1 MKTSSI
7 KGAIYNK
14 VWLSPKTHLSGFI
27 KRKCD
32 EFPQKQRLTV
42 VTVMLTAFILI
53 AFFVFGH
60 ACYKMGLGH
69 RSEMQVEHV
78 HHIEVGKSNPV
89 KFVPDEVAR

>member
-1 MKTSSI
+1 MNISRI

-14 VWLSPKTHLSGFI
+14 VWLSPKTRLSCFV

-32 EFPQKQRLTV
+32 ELPHKQRLTV
-42 VTVMLTAFILI
+42 VTVMLTAFIFI

-69 RSEMQVEHV
+69 RSELQVEHV
-78 HHIEVGKSNPV
+78 HHLDVSKSNPV
-89 KFVPDEVAR
+89 NPVTQ

>member
-1 MKTSSI
+1 MKISSI
-7 KGAIYNK
+7 KGAIDNK
-14 VWLSPKTHLSGFI
+14 VWLSPKTRLSGFI

-32 EFPQKQRLTV
+32 ELPQKQRLTV

-89 KFVPDEVAR
+89 KSVPDEVAQ

>member
-1 MKTSSI
+1 MKISSI
-7 KGAIYNK
+7 KEAIYNK
-14 VWLSPKTHLSGFI
+14 VWLSPKTRLSGFI

-32 EFPQKQRLTV
+32 ELPQKQRLTV

-60 ACYKMGLGH
+60 ACYEMGRGH

-78 HHIEVGKSNPV
+78 HHIEVGKSNL
-89 KFVPDEVAR
+89 

>member
-1 MKTSSI
+1 MKISSI

-14 VWLSPKTHLSGFI
+14 VWLSPKTRLSGFI

-32 EFPQKQRLTV
+32 ELPHKQRLTV

-53 AFFVFGH
+53 AFFIFGH

-69 RSEMQVEHV
+69 RSEMQVEHIRHLDV
-78 HHIEVGKSNPV
+78 SKSNLMKP
-89 KFVPDEVAR
+89 VPDEVAR

>member
-1 MKTSSI
+1 MKISSI
-7 KGAIYNK
+7 KGAVYNK
-14 VWLSPKTHLSGFI
+14 VWLSPKTRLSGFI

-32 EFPQKQRLTV
+32 ELPHNQRLTV

-69 RSEMQVEHV
+69 HSEMQVEHIRHLDV
-78 HHIEVGKSNPV
+78 SKSNPV
-89 KFVPDEVAR
+89 NSVHHDVVQ

>member
-1 MKTSSI
+1 MKISSI
-7 KGAIYNK
+7 NGAIYNK
-14 VWLSPKTHLSGFI
+14 VWLSPKTRLSGFI

-32 EFPQKQRLTV
+32 ELPQKQRLTV

-78 HHIEVGKSNPV
+78 HHIEVCKSNPV
-89 KFVPDEVAR
+89 KSVPDEVAR

>member
-1 MKTSSI
+1 MKISSI
-7 KGAIYNK
+7 KRAIYNK
-14 VWLSPKTHLSGFI
+14 VWLSPKTRLSGFI

-32 EFPQKQRLTV
+32 ELPQKQRLIV

-60 ACYKMGLGH
+60 ACYKIGLGH

-89 KFVPDEVAR
+89 KSVPDEVVR